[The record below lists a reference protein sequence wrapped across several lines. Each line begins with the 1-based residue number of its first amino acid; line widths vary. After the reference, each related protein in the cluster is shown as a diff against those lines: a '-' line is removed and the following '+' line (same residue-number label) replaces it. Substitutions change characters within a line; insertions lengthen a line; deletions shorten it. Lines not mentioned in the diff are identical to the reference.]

1 MFINIGINFLL
12 YQLFISGNH
21 GTPQTKIRVRLT
33 LAYIPFYSY
42 SNYYNS
48 YTVHPHT
55 AFQVIFALKKRYL
68 RFKKNVPRRVR
79 SAYCFLVLGR
89 HSYVVLSPKERLVIQ
104 EHNVLYTY
112 LNLQ

>member
-1 MFINIGINFLL
+1 MLDNMHMDVYQYRDQFLTL
-12 YQLFISGNH
+12 STFHFRKS
-21 GTPQTKIRVRLT
+21 PQTKIRVRLT

-68 RFKKNVPRRVR
+68 SLKKNVPRRVR
-79 SAYCFLVLGR
+79 SAY
-89 HSYVVLSPKERLVIQ
+89 
-104 EHNVLYTY
+104 
-112 LNLQ
+112 

>member
-1 MFINIGINFLL
+1 MARPKLKFVLDLHWLI
-12 YQLFISGNH
+12 Y
-21 GTPQTKIRVRLT
+21 
-33 LAYIPFYSY
+33 PFTATVT
-42 SNYYNS
+42 NYYNS
-48 YTVHPHT
+48 YIVHPHT

-104 EHNVLYTY
+104 
-112 LNLQ
+112 